1 MAATAAIRLMTAT
14 PQAIGGPN
22 PASPASRATAE
33 PANPKQPLI
42 NRIQAVIV
50 ARDLKICGM
59 FHLSNYFPALC
70 LILIALIQ
78 ACQCRC
84 PKYYS
89 HLILSQNSFSRSLQF
104 GPVNI
109 VSKVPLSLSNHLTHG
124 FLLLSLASS
133 TSATKVAICAI
144 SFFGTK

>member
-14 PQAIGGPN
+14 PQAIGGAK

-33 PANPKQPLI
+33 PIIPKQPLI

-50 ARDLKICGM
+50 ARGLKTCGM
-59 FHLSNYFPALC
+59 FHLFSYFPALC
-70 LILIALIQ
+70 LILITLIQ

-109 VSKVPLSLSNHLTHG
+109 ISKVLLSLSNHLTHG
-124 FLLLSLASS
+124 FLFFSVASS
-133 TSATKVAICAI
+133 TSATKVAICPI
-144 SFFGTK
+144 SSFGTK